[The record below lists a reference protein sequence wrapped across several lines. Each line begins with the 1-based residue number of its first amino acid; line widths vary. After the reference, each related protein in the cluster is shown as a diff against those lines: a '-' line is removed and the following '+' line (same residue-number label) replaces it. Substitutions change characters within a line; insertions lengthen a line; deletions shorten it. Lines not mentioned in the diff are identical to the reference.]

1 MQRNTDVRRGVTIPR
16 ARLEPQRL
24 GGWGVSMVHL
34 SLHNGG
40 ASTMP
45 RVNWVFV
52 VLALVGVGGGAAL
65 WMARATDAAHVVW
78 TATTVA
84 AFLPLVVHV
93 ISSVRRREP
102 GVDMIAVLAMAG
114 APRLG
119 GAPPGAPA
127 ESD

>member
-1 MQRNTDVRRGVTIPR
+1 
-16 ARLEPQRL
+16 
-24 GGWGVSMVHL
+24 
-34 SLHNGG
+34 
-40 ASTMP
+40 MP

-52 VLALVGVGGGAAL
+52 VLALVGVSGGAAL

-93 ISSVRRREP
+93 ISSIRRREP

-114 APRLG
+114 TLVLG
-119 GAPPGAPA
+119 EPLAGAVIGLMLASGRVLERYATARAGVSCGISWRGHPGSPTAGRTA
-127 ESD
+127 R